1 MLTIRQ
7 FAKASGYSPATISL
21 VLNNS
26 PAGESIP
33 SSTRKKIFS
42 VARKLGYHP
51 NRFARSLRS
60 SRSYAVAVI
69 VPDIEDPYC
78 AQILSGIDDALYG
91 SHYLPVLV
99 DIHNSRVRYRK
110 YVTELFERRIDG
122 VIAVANSLQL
132 QASMLSSFEEHNIPV
147 IVIGQ
152 EPTSKGMSSVCVD
165 NKEGGRSSIAHLYE
179 LGHRRIAII
188 KGPAKV
194 VDSVHRWDGM
204 AQFAREAGLPL
215 DKNLVIQLEDTS
227 SSSEA
232 GFTAMNQLLKRKSSF
247 TAVIAFDD
255 MTAFGAIRAL
265 TLNGRR
271 VPEDCSVIGF
281 DDLMAAAYSN
291 PPLTTISQSMKEL
304 GANGVSI
311 LLERTAAKDK
321 KLEEQ
326 TKAVRKTLKPLLVVR
341 ESTVRI

>member
-7 FAKASGYSPATISL
+7 FAEASGYSPATISL

-26 PAGESIP
+26 PAGQSIP
-33 SSTRKKIFS
+33 PSTREKIFS

-60 SRSYAVAVI
+60 SRSYTVAVL

-78 AQILSGIDDALYG
+78 AQILSGIDDAFYG

-99 DIHNSRVRYRK
+99 DIHNSQVRFRK

-132 QASMLSSFEEHNIPV
+132 QAAMLSSFEEHNIPV

-152 EPTSKGMSSVCVD
+152 EPTSAGMSSVCVD
-165 NKEGGRSSIAHLYE
+165 NKEGGRCAIAHLYE

-194 VDSVHRWDGM
+194 IDSVHRWDGM
-204 AQFAREAGLPL
+204 AQFAQEAGLPL
-215 DKNLVIQLEDTS
+215 YKNLIVQLEDMS
-227 SSSEA
+227 SSSKG

-247 TAVIAFDD
+247 TAVVAFDD

-265 TLNGRR
+265 TLQGRR

-281 DDLMAAAYSN
+281 DDLMAAAYYN

-304 GANGVSI
+304 GALGVSI
-311 LLERTAAKDK
+311 LLERTAGNNKT
-321 KLEEQ
+321 LETQ
-326 TKAVRKTLKPLLVVR
+326 TKDVRKTLKPLLVVR
-341 ESTVRI
+341 ESTARI